1 MRQSLLKNNS
11 RPGFV
16 IPLTI
21 LIVIMFFA
29 LYLYSA
35 ENILS
40 GLDEDIIQAQN
51 KIEEQKILLAN
62 YQILLQKSPEDF
74 SGVLPSP
81 SMGRLP
87 QDKIES
93 IPILLKDVAQN
104 SQMVPVSIMLDLNS
118 LTDGLKRI
126 SVNFFLKGD
135 IINFRKLLLKLG
147 EIPYIEHI
155 EKVYAQGA
163 FPKKEFELKLWL
175 AIES

>member
-1 MRQSLLKNNS
+1 MRHIFFKNNT
-11 RPGFV
+11 GQGLV
-16 IPLTI
+16 LIITI

-51 KIEEQKILLAN
+51 KIEEQKILLTN
-62 YQILLQKSPEDF
+62 YQKLLQKSPKDF

-81 SMGRLP
+81 SMSRLP

-93 IPILLKDVAQN
+93 IPILLKEVAQN
-104 SQMVPVSIMLDLNS
+104 SQMIPVSIMLDLNS

-126 SVNFFLKGD
+126 SVNIFLKGD
-135 IINFRKLLLKLG
+135 VINFRRLLLKLG